1 MADKAPNSAEALT
14 QAYNQA
20 IASGFAIAD
29 AGMAQTT
36 ANVKAM
42 ADAVQAERD
51 EYGKAVENAAGHIRT
66 RGENVASVM
75 QGMSAAPGTD
85 MAAYTAKARESVSK
99 LIEGE
104 MAFYQAWTAGWTDYV
119 AAAEERRKA
128 AAQAMQEGNARMI
141 EAGQV
146 AMQSAAKYGEAFID
160 WSLDNAKGTKS

>member
-29 AGMAQTT
+29 AGMAQAT

-51 EYGKAVENAAGHIRT
+51 EYGKAVEQAASHARI
-66 RGENVASVM
+66 RGENIASVM
-75 QGMSAAPGTD
+75 QGMSTAPGAD
-85 MAAYTAKARESVSK
+85 MDAYAAKAKESVSK

-104 MAFYQAWTAGWTDYV
+104 MAFYEAWTAGWTEYV
-119 AAAEERRKA
+119 AASEERRKA

-141 EAGQV
+141 EAGQE
-146 AMQSAAKYGEAFID
+146 AMKSAAKYG
-160 WSLDNAKGTKS
+160 